1 MRPSTLI
8 IIKNMDIVGQYHDGV
23 ALSQHVWLMEHRLWQ
38 ALERV
43 NRKDSA
49 DKLS

>member
-8 IIKNMDIVGQYHDGV
+8 IIKNMDIVGQYHDGA
-23 ALSQHVWLMEHRLWQ
+23 ALIQNVWLKEHRLWQ
-38 ALERV
+38 GLERV
-43 NRKDSA
+43 NRKDTA